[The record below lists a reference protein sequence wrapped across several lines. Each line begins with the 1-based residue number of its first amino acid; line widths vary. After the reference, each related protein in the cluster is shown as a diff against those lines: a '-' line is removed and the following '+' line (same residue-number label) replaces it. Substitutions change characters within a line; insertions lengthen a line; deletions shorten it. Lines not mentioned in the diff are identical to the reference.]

1 MFRIKDNRIKYFT
14 SIILLCIL
22 ISCSSKNKQITKLDD
37 AANSKIGVMT
47 GTTGEQLAIKRFPN
61 AEVKSFDD
69 IMDAVAALKSGQIN
83 AVITGYPA
91 AMNVSKRNDDLF
103 YLDEAVDYE
112 NTAIAIRKGNPELL
126 NQLNNFITE
135 LKNNGT
141 LADMKRRWFKT
152 DFSPYEVP
160 NIEIPEKG
168 EVLKVGV
175 SATREPFC
183 FLDADKNVSGH
194 DGELARRVSVKLNR
208 PIQFVD
214 MKFSALITAL
224 QSGKIDIIITGMT
237 ATEERS
243 KSVDFTESYFLNSQ
257 VMLVK
262 KGDEDQLKYDE
273 QINKLSSVNDV
284 KDKKIGVLLGSVH
297 DTYAIKNYPN
307 ATILQ
312 YKSPSE
318 ILLAVKSQKVD
329 AAFYTTE
336 TLREMIRSDNEIKI
350 LGDTL
355 FAVPIGMG
363 FNKENTKL
371 REQFNSFLRL
381 IKSNG
386 EYQEMVN
393 RWLINGEYEMP
404 ELKKTITSGTLVVG
418 TVSDKGLPFTVIQD
432 GKMIGFDIELVERF
446 ASHIGKELK
455 LVDMEFGSLIIA
467 AASKKIDMIA
477 STLMITEERKKQI
490 DFSDVYYKLGASIF
504 ALSKNIS
511 EKSIPRLKTLDDI
524 ADKKVGVYAGTVHD
538 GFVMEKYPKAE
549 IFRYNSTPDMIL
561 ALKTGKIDVSFF
573 DYYSAGIILKDNEE
587 IGILSEEAL
596 DLPLGIGFSK
606 NKPELTKKFNNFL
619 KMVKANGKFDEMYK
633 KWFQD
638 DIEKAKMPE
647 FPQKQYSNKLTLGVS
662 VADLPYSAFVNGEY
676 VGFDIELLKTFADHE
691 NIELKIITMDFSA
704 LVAALAAG
712 KVDMIADGISITEER
727 ARQVDFS
734 DKYLDFRTAVLALK
748 SNMGHEV
755 NSEKLT
761 NTISFFESIRNSFT
775 NNIIVEKRY
784 LLIIDGLRTTA
795 IISLL
800 SILFGSIL
808 GSFICYMRM
817 AKKKILLIPA
827 KIYISLLRG
836 TPVLVVLMIIF
847 YVVFASVDIDP
858 VIVAVVAFGMN
869 FAAYVSEMFRT
880 GIEGVDSGQ
889 SEAGIAMG
897 FTKIE
902 TFIFIVLPQ
911 AARRILTV
919 YKGEVISLVKMTSI
933 VGYIAVQDLTKA
945 SDIIRS
951 RTFDAFFPLIMV
963 AVLYFLISWLLMLVL
978 GYVER
983 LADPKTKLRRS
994 L

>member
-1 MFRIKDNRIKYFT
+1 MSSKKTNKLLVVSSF
-14 SIILLCIL
+14 ILLFFL
-22 ISCSSKNKQITKLDD
+22 LSCSSDNKQISKLDD
-37 AANSKIGVMT
+37 AANGKIGVMT
-47 GTTGEQLAIKRFPN
+47 GTTGEQLAIKRFPK
-61 AEVKSFDD
+61 AEIKSFDD

-91 AMNVSKRNDDLF
+91 AMNVSKRNDDLV
-103 YLDEAVDYE
+103 YLEEAVDYE
-112 NTAIAIRKGNPELL
+112 NTAIAIRKGNAKILTEL
-126 NQLNNFITE
+126 NSFITE
-135 LKNNGT
+135 LRNNGT
-141 LADMKRRWFKT
+141 LEDMKRRWFKA

-160 NIEIPEKG
+160 NIKVPEKG

-183 FLDADKNVSGH
+183 FQDADKNVSGH
-194 DGELARRVSVKLNR
+194 DGELARRVSAKLNR

-224 QSGKIDIIITGMT
+224 QSGKIDMIITGMT
-237 ATEERS
+237 ATEERA

-262 KGDEDQLKYDE
+262 KTIEGNPDTSQ
-273 QINKLSSVNDV
+273 QTQKLSSVNDIR
-284 KDKKIGVLLGSVH
+284 DKKIGVLLGSVH
-297 DTYAIKNYPN
+297 DTYAIKNYPD

-336 TLREMIRSDNEIKI
+336 TLIEMIRSDNEIKI

-363 FNKENTKL
+363 FHKENRAL
-371 REQFNSFLRL
+371 REQFNSFLTL
-381 IKSNG
+381 IKNSG
-386 EYQEMVN
+386 EYQDMVN
-393 RWLINGEYEMP
+393 RWLIEGKYEMP
-404 ELKKTITSGTLVVG
+404 AIKKSGSNGTLIVG

-490 DFSDVYYKLGASIF
+490 DFSDIYHKLGASIF
-504 ALSKNIS
+504 VLSKNIS
-511 EKSIPRLKTLDDI
+511 EKSIPRLKSLDDI

-538 GFVMEKYPKAE
+538 AFVMQKYPKAE
-549 IFRYNSTPDMIL
+549 IFRYNGTPDMIL

-573 DYYSAGIILKDNEE
+573 DYYSAGIIMKDNEE
-587 IGILSEEAL
+587 VGILSEDAL

-606 NKPELTKKFNNFL
+606 NKPELTEKFNKFL

-633 KWFQD
+633 KWFWD
-638 DIEKAKMPE
+638 DIEKAEMPK
-647 FPQKQYSNKLTLGVS
+647 FPQKNYSSKLTLGVS

-704 LVAALAAG
+704 LIAALAAG

-727 ARQVDFS
+727 AKQVDFS

-748 SNMGHEV
+748 SNMGQSTS
-755 NSEKLT
+755 SEDAT
-761 NTISFFESIRNSFT
+761 SNISFFESIKNSFN

-784 LLIIDGLRTTA
+784 LLIIDGLQTTA

-800 SILFGSIL
+800 SIAFGSIL
-808 GSFICYMRM
+808 GSLICYMRM

-827 KIYISLLRG
+827 RIYISLLRG

-858 VIVAVVAFGMN
+858 VFVAVVAFGMN

-902 TFIFIVLPQ
+902 TFIYIVLPQ
-911 AARRILTV
+911 AARRILPV

-963 AVLYFLISWLLMLVL
+963 AVLYFLISWLLMMGL

-983 LADPKTKLRRS
+983 LADPRTKLKRS

>member
-1 MFRIKDNRIKYFT
+1 MSSKKTNKLLAVNSF
-14 SIILLCIL
+14 ILFFLL
-22 ISCSSKNKQITKLDD
+22 LSCSSDNKQISKLDD
-37 AANSKIGVMT
+37 AANGKIGVMT
-47 GTTGEQLAIKRFPN
+47 GTTGEQLAIKRFPK

-91 AMNVSKRNDDLF
+91 AMNVSKRNDDLV
-103 YLDEAVDYE
+103 YLEEAVDYE
-112 NTAIAIRKGNPELL
+112 NTAIAIRKGNAKLLAEL
-126 NQLNNFITE
+126 NSFINE

-141 LADMKRRWFKT
+141 LEDMKRRWFKS

-160 NIEIPEKG
+160 DIKIPGKG

-194 DGELARRVSVKLNR
+194 DGELARRVSAKLNR

-224 QSGKIDIIITGMT
+224 QSGKIDMIITGMT
-237 ATEERS
+237 ATEERA
-243 KSVDFTESYFLNSQ
+243 KSVNFTGSYFLNSQ

-262 KGDEDQLKYDE
+262 KTIEGNPDTSQQTQK
-273 QINKLSSVNDV
+273 ISSVNDI

-297 DTYAIKNYPN
+297 DTYAIKNYPD

-336 TLREMIRSDNEIKI
+336 TLIEMIRSDNKI

-363 FNKENTKL
+363 FHKENRTL

-381 IKSNG
+381 IKNSG
-386 EYQEMVN
+386 EYQNMVN
-393 RWLINGEYEMP
+393 RWLIEGKYEMP
-404 ELKKTITSGTLVVG
+404 AIKKSVSNGTLIVG

-511 EKSIPRLKTLDDI
+511 EKSIPRLKSLDDI

-538 GFVMEKYPKAE
+538 AFVMQKYPKAE
-549 IFRYNSTPDMIL
+549 ISRYNSTPDMIL

-573 DYYSAGIILKDNEE
+573 DYYSAGIIMRDNEE
-587 IGILSEEAL
+587 VGILSEDAL

-606 NKPELTKKFNNFL
+606 NKPELKEKFNKFL

-633 KWFQD
+633 KWFLD
-638 DIEKAKMPE
+638 DIEKAQMPK
-647 FPQKQYSNKLTLGVS
+647 FPQKNYSSKLTLGVS
-662 VADLPYSAFVNGEY
+662 VVNGEY
-676 VGFDIELLKTFADHE
+676 VGFDIELLKTFTYHE

-704 LVAALAAG
+704 LIAALAAG

-727 ARQVDFS
+727 AKQVDFS

-748 SNMGHEV
+748 SNMGQ
-755 NSEKLT
+755 NKSSEEAT
-761 NTISFFESIRNSFT
+761 SNISFFESIKNSF
-775 NNIIVEKRY
+775 NNFWIK
-784 LLIIDGLRTTA
+784 LSFWLI
-795 IISLL
+795 
-800 SILFGSIL
+800 
-808 GSFICYMRM
+808 
-817 AKKKILLIPA
+817 
-827 KIYISLLRG
+827 
-836 TPVLVVLMIIF
+836 
-847 YVVFASVDIDP
+847 
-858 VIVAVVAFGMN
+858 
-869 FAAYVSEMFRT
+869 
-880 GIEGVDSGQ
+880 
-889 SEAGIAMG
+889 
-897 FTKIE
+897 
-902 TFIFIVLPQ
+902 
-911 AARRILTV
+911 
-919 YKGEVISLVKMTSI
+919 
-933 VGYIAVQDLTKA
+933 
-945 SDIIRS
+945 
-951 RTFDAFFPLIMV
+951 
-963 AVLYFLISWLLMLVL
+963 YFLRNAENMFLWEVCSGFLI
-978 GYVER
+978 
-983 LADPKTKLRRS
+983 
-994 L
+994 

>member
-1 MFRIKDNRIKYFT
+1 MSSKKTNKLLAVNSF
-14 SIILLCIL
+14 ILLFL
-22 ISCSSKNKQITKLDD
+22 LLSCSSDNKQISKLDD
-37 AANSKIGVMT
+37 AANGKIGVMT
-47 GTTGEQLAIKRFPN
+47 GTTGEQLAIKRFPK
-61 AEVKSFDD
+61 AEIKSFDD

-91 AMNVSKRNDDLF
+91 AMNVSKRNDDLV
-103 YLDEAVDYE
+103 YLEEAVDYE
-112 NTAIAIRKGNPELL
+112 NTAIAIRKGNAKLLDEL
-126 NQLNNFITE
+126 NSFINE

-141 LADMKRRWFKT
+141 LEDMKRRWFKT

-160 NIEIPEKG
+160 DIKVPVKG

-183 FLDADKNVSGH
+183 FQDADKNVSGH
-194 DGELARRVSVKLNR
+194 DGELARRVSAKLNR

-224 QSGKIDIIITGMT
+224 QSGKIDMIITGMT
-237 ATEERS
+237 ATEERA

-262 KGDEDQLKYDE
+262 KTIEGNPDTSQ
-273 QINKLSSVNDV
+273 QTQKLSSVNDIR
-284 KDKKIGVLLGSVH
+284 DKKIGVLLGSVH
-297 DTYAIKNYPN
+297 DTYAIKNYPD

-336 TLREMIRSDNEIKI
+336 TLIEMIRSDNEIKI

-363 FNKENTKL
+363 FHKENRAL
-371 REQFNSFLRL
+371 REQFNPFLKL
-381 IKSNG
+381 IKNSG
-386 EYQEMVN
+386 EYQDMVN
-393 RWLINGEYEMP
+393 RWLIEGKYEMP
-404 ELKKTITSGTLVVG
+404 AIKKSVSNGTLIVG

-490 DFSDVYYKLGASIF
+490 DFSDVYHKLGASIF
-504 ALSKNIS
+504 VLSKNIS
-511 EKSIPRLKTLDDI
+511 EKSIPRLKSLDDI

-538 GFVMEKYPKAE
+538 AFVMQKYPKAE

-573 DYYSAGIILKDNEE
+573 DYYSAGIIMKDNEE
-587 IGILSEEAL
+587 VGILSEDAL

-606 NKPELTKKFNNFL
+606 NKPELTEKFNKFL

-633 KWFQD
+633 KWFLD
-638 DIEKAKMPE
+638 DIEKAEMPK
-647 FPQKQYSNKLTLGVS
+647 FPQKNYSSKLTLGVS

-676 VGFDIELLKTFADHE
+676 VGFDIELLKTFAYHE
-691 NIELKIITMDFSA
+691 NIELRIITMDFSA
-704 LVAALAAG
+704 LIAALAAG

-727 ARQVDFS
+727 AKQVDFS

-748 SNMGHEV
+748 SNMGQSTS
-755 NSEKLT
+755 SEEAT
-761 NTISFFESIRNSFT
+761 SNISFFESIKNSFN

-784 LLIIDGLRTTA
+784 LLIIDGLQTTA

-800 SILFGSIL
+800 SIAFGSIL
-808 GSFICYMRM
+808 GSLICYMRM

-827 KIYISLLRG
+827 RIYISLLRG

-858 VIVAVVAFGMN
+858 VFVAVVAFGMN

-902 TFIFIVLPQ
+902 TFIYIVLPQ
-911 AARRILTV
+911 AARRILPV

-963 AVLYFLISWLLMLVL
+963 AVLYFLISWLLMMAL

-983 LADPKTKLRRS
+983 LADPRTKLKRS

>member
-1 MFRIKDNRIKYFT
+1 
-14 SIILLCIL
+14 
-22 ISCSSKNKQITKLDD
+22 
-37 AANSKIGVMT
+37 
-47 GTTGEQLAIKRFPN
+47 
-61 AEVKSFDD
+61 
-69 IMDAVAALKSGQIN
+69 
-83 AVITGYPA
+83 
-91 AMNVSKRNDDLF
+91 
-103 YLDEAVDYE
+103 
-112 NTAIAIRKGNPELL
+112 
-126 NQLNNFITE
+126 
-135 LKNNGT
+135 
-141 LADMKRRWFKT
+141 
-152 DFSPYEVP
+152 
-160 NIEIPEKG
+160 
-168 EVLKVGV
+168 
-175 SATREPFC
+175 
-183 FLDADKNVSGH
+183 
-194 DGELARRVSVKLNR
+194 
-208 PIQFVD
+208 
-214 MKFSALITAL
+214 
-224 QSGKIDIIITGMT
+224 
-237 ATEERS
+237 
-243 KSVDFTESYFLNSQ
+243 
-257 VMLVK
+257 MLVK
-262 KGDEDQLKYDE
+262 KTIEGNPDTSQ
-273 QINKLSSVNDV
+273 QTQKLSSVNDIR
-284 KDKKIGVLLGSVH
+284 DKKIGVLLGSVH
-297 DTYAIKNYPN
+297 DTYAIKNYPD

-336 TLREMIRSDNEIKI
+336 TLIEMIRSDNEIKI

-363 FNKENTKL
+363 FHKENRAL
-371 REQFNSFLRL
+371 REQFNSFLTL
-381 IKSNG
+381 IKNSG
-386 EYQEMVN
+386 EYQDMVN
-393 RWLINGEYEMP
+393 RWLIEGKYEMP
-404 ELKKTITSGTLVVG
+404 AIKKSGSNGTLIVG

-490 DFSDVYYKLGASIF
+490 DFSDIYHKLGASIF
-504 ALSKNIS
+504 VLSKNIS
-511 EKSIPRLKTLDDI
+511 EKSIPRLKSLDDI

-538 GFVMEKYPKAE
+538 AFVMQKYPKAE
-549 IFRYNSTPDMIL
+549 IFRYNGTPDMIL

-573 DYYSAGIILKDNEE
+573 DYYSAGIIMKDNEE
-587 IGILSEEAL
+587 VGILSEDAL

-606 NKPELTKKFNNFL
+606 NKPELTEKFNKFL

-633 KWFQD
+633 KWFWD
-638 DIEKAKMPE
+638 DIEKAEMPK
-647 FPQKQYSNKLTLGVS
+647 FPQKNYSSKLTLGVS

-704 LVAALAAG
+704 LIAALAAG

-727 ARQVDFS
+727 AKQVDFS

-748 SNMGHEV
+748 SNMGQSTS
-755 NSEKLT
+755 SEDAT
-761 NTISFFESIRNSFT
+761 SNISFFESIKNSFN

-784 LLIIDGLRTTA
+784 LLIIDGLQTTA

-800 SILFGSIL
+800 SIAFGSIL
-808 GSFICYMRM
+808 GSLICYMRM

-827 KIYISLLRG
+827 RIYISLLRG

-858 VIVAVVAFGMN
+858 VFVAVVAFGMN

-902 TFIFIVLPQ
+902 TFIYIVLPQ
-911 AARRILTV
+911 AARRILPV

-963 AVLYFLISWLLMLVL
+963 AVLYFLISWLLMMGL

-983 LADPKTKLRRS
+983 LADPRTKLKRS

>member
-160 NIEIPEKG
+160 NIKIPEKG

-262 KGDEDQLKYDE
+262 KGDEDQLKSDE

-386 EYQEMVN
+386 EYQDMVN

-404 ELKKTITSGTLVVG
+404 ELKKTITSGNLVVG

-808 GSFICYMRM
+808 GSLICYMRM

-911 AARRILTV
+911 AARRILPV